1 MPNCATC
8 NAEYPAKR
16 EALGYKTC
24 LSCGDKASMAARK
37 NWTITL
43 AGHKQGYTIITDKE
57 HLKGVNKYAAT

>member
-24 LSCGDKASMAARK
+24 LSCGDKAAK
-37 NWTITL
+37 QVKFTIG
-43 AGHKQGYTIITDKE
+43 APHKQGFTVISNRAELIG
-57 HLKGVNKYAAT
+57 LNNKTVR